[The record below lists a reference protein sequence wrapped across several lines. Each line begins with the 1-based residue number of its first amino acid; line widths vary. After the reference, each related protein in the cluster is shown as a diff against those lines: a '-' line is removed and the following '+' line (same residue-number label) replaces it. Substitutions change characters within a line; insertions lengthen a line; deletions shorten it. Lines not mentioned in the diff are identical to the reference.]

1 MMNDLVIKLC
11 KLYIFN
17 SKMIVSNKW
26 INMLTLSIPNFFMKV
41 DVNLIMVGDF
51 KIDAYDE

>member
-1 MMNDLVIKLC
+1 
-11 KLYIFN
+11 
-17 SKMIVSNKW
+17 MIVSNKW

-51 KIDAYDE
+51 KINAYDE